1 VDVVLIF
8 GLSFVAGGIVAVE
21 LWPTLVAAALITW
34 MLRATRRAAPFVVP
48 FGLAL
53 GAWRA
58 SHAIAVHEAARDV
71 AASAIGPPKRCTAL
85 ARVEGSPMVAQGAVR
100 WSAWLTHVECEG
112 VLVAWSGPATLYG
125 GPRSLAR
132 GDRVEIV
139 AQLATPQRFWNEVTG
154 DPRPSDARRESVE
167 SGGVVDARIVERA
180 WGPLALIDR
189 VRAIARDHID
199 ASFSPD
205 TAPMARALVLGESD
219 LDPADDAAFRSS
231 GLSHLLAVSGMHL
244 VLVVIGAAVA
254 LRALLAR
261 FEWIAARFDVAR
273 VAAALGVPIAW
284 GYASFAGGSGSAL
297 RAAWMLTAAFAA
309 RALGRRGAASRAFA
323 LSLVAMAIADPLVVH
338 DVSFVLSAAA
348 TGGLLFASEPI
359 RAAIAARLPPWVLGG
374 DWLARSLG
382 ATLAATF
389 ACAPVLARFAP
400 TLPLAG
406 AIANLVAVPLG
417 EALALPLCLVHA
429 FLAPWPAAESGCAL
443 VASGALAAVR
453 YVARVSV
460 RVPWLALPVPMP
472 TSWQLATLAVA
483 TMGLARFRARGVVVA
498 TAVAALIL
506 LELRVR
512 ADGAPHGRLRV
523 TFLDVGQGDSALVD
537 LPDGGAML
545 IDGGGIVGSP
555 VDIGTR
561 VVAPVLRGRRRD
573 SIAIV
578 ALSHP
583 HPDHFSGLPTGL
595 VATRFTELWDTGQGE
610 HESVGGR
617 YADLLALARTSGA
630 TVVRPDALCGAHDV
644 GGARVDV
651 LAPCPGPDSDRGP
664 NDNSLVLRIAYG
676 ARSVLFVGDAEHAE
690 EGDLL
695 RAYGARLR
703 SDLLKVGHHGSR
715 TSSTPAFIEAVSPH
729 DAVISAGVRN
739 HFGHPTRAT
748 LDTLGRAGVHIWRTD
763 RDGAVT
769 ATTNGTAWDIA
780 PSARR

>member
-1 VDVVLIF
+1 VDTVLVF
-8 GLSFVAGGIVAVE
+8 GLSLVAGGIVAVE
-21 LWPTLVAAALITW
+21 LWPALVAAALIAW
-34 MLRATRRAAPFVVP
+34 MLRASKRVAPFVIAL
-48 FGLAL
+48 GLAL

-58 SHAIAVHEAARDV
+58 SRAVARHEVARDAAAIAVGA
-71 AASAIGPPKRCTAL
+71 PKRCTAL
-85 ARVEGSPMVAQGAVR
+85 ARVSDSPMVAQGAVR
-100 WSAWLTHVECEG
+100 WSAWLTRVECEG
-112 VLVAWSGPATLYG
+112 ARVAWSGPATLFG
-125 GPRSLAR
+125 GPQSIAR
-132 GDRVEIV
+132 GDRLEVV
-139 AQLATPQRFWNEVTG
+139 AQLATPQRFWNES

-167 SGGVVDARIVERA
+167 SGGIVDARILERA
-180 WGPLALIDR
+180 WTPLALVDR
-189 VRAIARDHID
+189 ARAIARDHID
-199 ASFSPD
+199 GSFSSD

-244 VLVVIGAAVA
+244 VLVVVGAAVA

-261 FEWIAARFDVAR
+261 SEWIAARIDVGR

-284 GYASFAGGSGSAL
+284 GYASFAGGSGSAF

-309 RALGRRGAASRAFA
+309 RALGRRGDASRAFA
-323 LSLVAMAIADPLVVH
+323 LSLVAMALVDPLVVH

-359 RAAIAARLPPWVLGG
+359 RAFIAARLPAALVGRE
-374 DWLARSLG
+374 WLARSLG

-443 VASGALAAVR
+443 AASGALAAVR
-453 YVARVSV
+453 FVARTSV
-460 RVPWLALPVPMP
+460 RVPWLAVPVPMP
-472 TSWQLATLAVA
+472 TSWQLAVLAVA
-483 TMGLARFRARGVVVA
+483 TMGLARFRARG
-498 TAVAALIL
+498 AVLALAGAALLL

-512 ADGAPHGRLRV
+512 SAGAPHGRLRV

-537 LPDGGAML
+537 LPDGHAML

-555 VDIGTR
+555 VDIGSR
-561 VVAPVLRGRRRD
+561 VVAPELRARRRD
-573 SIAIV
+573 AIAVV

-595 VATRFTELWDTGQGE
+595 AATPFAELWDTGQGE
-610 HESVGGR
+610 HESVGGL
-617 YADLLALARTSGA
+617 YAQLLAQARRSGA
-630 TVVRPDALCGAHDV
+630 AVLRPDTLCGAHDV

-651 LAPCPGPDSDRGP
+651 LAPCPRPDPDRGP
-664 NDNSLVLRIAYG
+664 NDNSLVLRVAYG
-676 ARSVLFVGDAEHAE
+676 SSSVLFVGDAEHAE
-690 EGDLL
+690 ERDLL
-695 RAYGARLR
+695 RMYGARLR

-715 TSSTPAFIEAVSPH
+715 TSSTPDFIAAVAPH

-739 HFGHPTRAT
+739 HFGHPTPQT
-748 LDTLGRAGVHIWRTD
+748 LDTLARAGVRIWRTD

-769 ATTNGTAWDIA
+769 AASDGASWDVA